1 MDTGLIARRYARAL
15 ADYAES
21 NGEMTRT
28 ADEAVTFVEAYGR
41 IAELRDALT
50 SPVLTADAKISVA
63 RQALGGRLSATFEGF
78 LRLVVRHHR
87 EKWLCFMLPA
97 FIGIYK
103 QRYGI
108 VDMTLTTAAAVDDDF
123 VNRLS
128 AQVGVRTHSREVH
141 VHRKV
146 DPSIIGG
153 FRFRIDD
160 RLIDASIAT
169 QLRRV
174 EQKLGKQP
182 ERKL

>member
-15 ADYAES
+15 ADFAES

-28 ADEAVTFVEAYGR
+28 AEEAAEFIETYNR
-41 IAELRDALT
+41 IGELRQAFI
-50 SPVLTADAKISVA
+50 SPVLEPDAKVA
-63 RQALGGRLSATFEGF
+63 VVRQAMGGTLSQTLEGF
-78 LRLVVRHHR
+78 LRLVIRHHR
-87 EKWLCFMLPA
+87 EKWICFMLPA
-97 FIGIYK
+97 FVGIYK

-108 VDMTLTTAAAVDDDF
+108 VDMTLTTATAVDDDF
-123 VNRLS
+123 VDRLS
-128 AQVGVRTHSREVH
+128 ARVGIVTRSREVR

-146 DPSIIGG
+146 DPTLIGG

-160 RLIDASIAT
+160 RLIDASIAA

-174 EQKLGKQP
+174 EQKLGRLP

>member
-1 MDTGLIARRYARAL
+1 MDLGLIARRYARAL

-28 ADEAVTFVEAYGR
+28 AEEAASLSEAYR
-41 IAELRDALT
+41 RVEELREVLA
-50 SPVLTADAKISVA
+50 SPVVDADAKLAVV
-63 RQALGGRLSATFEGF
+63 RKALGEELSTSLAGF
-78 LRLVVRHHR
+78 LRLVIRHHR

-108 VDMTLTTAAAVDDDF
+108 VDMTLTTAAAVDEDF
-123 VNRLS
+123 VGRLS
-128 AQVGVRTHSREVH
+128 AQVESVTHSREVR
-141 VHRKV
+141 VHRQI
-146 DPSIIGG
+146 DPSLIGG

-160 RLIDASIAT
+160 RLLDASIAT

-174 EQKLGKQP
+174 EQKLGRQP

>member
-15 ADYAES
+15 ADFAES

-28 ADEAVTFVEAYGR
+28 AEEAAEFIEAYNR
-41 IAELRDALT
+41 IDELRQAFI
-50 SPVLTADAKISVA
+50 SPVLDPDAKVA
-63 RQALGGRLSATFEGF
+63 VIRQAMGGKLAGSLEGF
-78 LRLVVRHHR
+78 LRLVIRHHR
-87 EKWLCFMLPA
+87 EKWICFMLPA
-97 FIGIYK
+97 FISIYK

-108 VDMTLTTAAAVDDDF
+108 VDMTLTTATTVDDDF
-123 VNRLS
+123 VDRLS
-128 AQVGVRTHSREVH
+128 ARVGVVTHSREVR

-146 DPSIIGG
+146 DPALIGG

-160 RLIDASIAT
+160 RLIDASIAA

-174 EQKLGKQP
+174 EQKLGRLP

>member
-15 ADYAES
+15 ADFAES

-28 ADEAVTFVEAYGR
+28 AGEAAQFIEIHNR
-41 IAELRDALT
+41 SCELREVLQ
-50 SPVLTADAKISVA
+50 SPVLTANEKMSVVHKA
-63 RQALGGRLSATFEGF
+63 MGAEPGRSFEGF
-78 LRLVVRHHR
+78 LRLVIRHHR

-97 FIGIYK
+97 FVGIYK

-108 VDMTLTTAAAVDDDF
+108 VDMTLTTASEVDDDF
-123 VNRLS
+123 VDRLS
-128 AQVGVRTHSREVH
+128 ARVGLETHSREVR
-141 VHRKV
+141 VHRCI
-146 DPSIIGG
+146 DPSLIGG

-160 RLIDASIAT
+160 RLLDASIAT

-174 EQKLGKQP
+174 EQKLGRLP